1 MKSTSAKL
9 SGPELLEI
17 LESLRTRPGMMLKS
31 KKSSGGPPVL
41 TPNELRQMLEDTHV
55 TKVPKRKQIDPLITL
70 LEDDSGDTKLDLTKK
85 SALSSEEAEIDSS
98 KTRQKSEPINI
109 NRITQKMEHSLK
121 VTLTRAFP
129 LVAIRCVPTK
139 PKFGCFLT
147 ESNLQAIGWNYEPDG
162 YINSSGRG
170 LYVIQFKRFNFKC

>member
-121 VTLTRAFP
+121 VNYLNLMIHPMIESLLFWQNNFLKP
-129 LVAIRCVPTK
+129 LSLPLFC
-139 PKFGCFLT
+139 
-147 ESNLQAIGWNYEPDG
+147 
-162 YINSSGRG
+162 
-170 LYVIQFKRFNFKC
+170 